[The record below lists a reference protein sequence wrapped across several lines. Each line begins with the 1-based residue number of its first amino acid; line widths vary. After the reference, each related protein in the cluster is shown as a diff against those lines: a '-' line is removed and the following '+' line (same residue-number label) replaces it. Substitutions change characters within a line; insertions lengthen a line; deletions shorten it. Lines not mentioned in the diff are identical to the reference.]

1 VHPTCAADEDQ
12 RLADRAKAG
21 DVEAFE
27 VLVRRYERWVF
38 TLALRMLGDRL
49 DAEDM
54 AQEIFLKAYRGLA
67 GFRGGAR
74 FSTWLYAIA
83 SHHCLNHLT
92 SRTARWRRLRRVD
105 DPATGPAASALDRI
119 ADEAPGPD
127 VTAERQ
133 ELRRVIQEELL
144 QLTGDHRIVV
154 VLRDIHGLSYE
165 HIADTLG
172 IELGT
177 VRSRLHRARMELKAR
192 LAPRLADGS
201 VR

>member
-1 VHPTCAADEDQ
+1 
-12 RLADRAKAG
+12 
-21 DVEAFE
+21 
-27 VLVRRYERWVF
+27 
-38 TLALRMLGDRL
+38 
-49 DAEDM
+49 M
-54 AQEIFLKAYRGLA
+54 AQEVFLKAYRGLA

-92 SRTARWRRLRRVD
+92 GRAARLRRLRRVD
-105 DPATGPAASALDRI
+105 DPATGSGAAASSALDRI

-127 VTAERQ
+127 AAVERQ

-144 QLTGDHRIVV
+144 RLTEDHRIVV
-154 VLRDIHGLSYE
+154 VLRDIHGMPYE
-165 HIADTLG
+165 EIADALG

-177 VRSRLHRARMELKAR
+177 VRSRLHRARMELKTR